1 MVFTPFLNEPLK
13 ISNQGEVGFSI
24 GSVKPFDTFLRPV
37 FQARSPLDPRQHHDS
52 RLIQQRAGQRVATP
66 RNPAAAVDLA

>member
-1 MVFTPFLNEPLK
+1 MVRRLLGFDIKGIAPDLGVYVASYYCPKPMVFTPFLNEPLK

-37 FQARSPLDPRQHHDS
+37 FQA
-52 RLIQQRAGQRVATP
+52 
-66 RNPAAAVDLA
+66 